1 MLNNKVANKLFNS
14 DYIKD
19 LYPMIERI
27 ETHVVSDEDEEFP
40 IYTLFIMIHLNDPS
54 VNSNNMYEKGFD
66 PHYLIHT
73 HLKFMMKMAGVN
85 TREIIQISI
94 LVRNPDGDIIYG

>member
-1 MLNNKVANKLFNS
+1 MITNKIADKLFNS
-14 DYIKD
+14 DYIKG
-19 LYPMIERI
+19 LYPMIDRI
-27 ETHVVSDEDEEFP
+27 ETHVISDGDEEFP
-40 IYTLFIMIHLNDPS
+40 FYTLFIMVRLNDPS
-54 VNSNNMYEKGFD
+54 INSNNMYEKGFD